1 MTRPGRSRRRP
12 GSGMPGGSGPSSADG
27 ASAERRQQAP
37 RDPVEHARD
46 ICLRLLAVRPRTRV
60 ELEQALRR
68 KEIPD
73 DVIAAVLDRYSDL
86 KLVDDAAFAELWVR
100 SRHTHQG
107 MARRALVAELRRK
120 GVDGETAADAASTV
134 DSEAEEERARALVR
148 RKIPSVLR
156 VDETARVRRLV
167 GMLAR
172 KGYPEGMAYRVVR
185 DELREAGSETTLLDD

>member
-1 MTRPGRSRRRP
+1 MTRPEGRSSRAGGSGRSRRR
-12 GSGMPGGSGPSSADG
+12 GDTEAR
-27 ASAERRQQAP
+27 ERAPREQAP
-37 RDPVEHARD
+37 RDPVEQARE
-46 ICLRLLAVRPRTRV
+46 ICLRLLTVRPRTRV

-68 KEIPD
+68 KEIPE

-107 MARRALVAELRRK
+107 MAKRALVAELRRK
-120 GVDGETAADAASTV
+120 GVDSETAADAASTV

-148 RKIPSVLR
+148 RKIPSVMR
-156 VDETARVRRLV
+156 VDELARVRRLV

-172 KGYPEGMAYRVVR
+172 KGYSEGMAYRVVR
-185 DELREAGSETTLLDD
+185 EELRAAGEETTLLDE

>member
-1 MTRPGRSRRRP
+1 MTRPGRSRRRADSASAPGEP
-12 GSGMPGGSGPSSADG
+12 GSPA
-27 ASAERRQQAP
+27 AERRQAAP
-37 RDPVEHARD
+37 RDPVEQARE
-46 ICLRLLAVRPRTRV
+46 ICLRLLTVRPRTRV

-68 KEIPD
+68 KEIPE

-120 GVDGETAADAASTV
+120 GVDGETAAEAASTV
-134 DSEAEEERARALVR
+134 DGEAEEERARALVR

-172 KGYPEGMAYRVVR
+172 KGYPEGLAYRVVR
-185 DELREAGSETTLLDD
+185 DELRAAGEETTLLDD